1 MASRPYLPVAINM
14 RDRSAVV
21 IGAGEPAYFKAVLLA
36 DFGIS
41 TTVVAHVTS
50 DIDDRFSE
58 LEGDEYVRLIR
69 REYEPD
75 VLTGHYMAVIATGDR
90 ETDYAIEADARDQ
103 GLLVNVVDDPDHCDF
118 FASAYVRHG
127 VVSVAVSSGGASP
140 GFTAAL
146 KDDIAARY
154 GSEIEEHLACYLE
167 WRALIRDQLEE
178 FGEREHL
185 WRDLRSAGLYD
196 MLREKG
202 PEAAREL
209 VERRLAEWIKAKG

>member
-1 MASRPYLPVAINM
+1 M
-14 RDRSAVV
+14 RHRSAVV

-36 DFGIS
+36 DFGIP
-41 TTVVAHVTS
+41 TTVVAHEAS
-50 DIDDRFSE
+50 EIDDRFSE
-58 LEGDEYVRLIR
+58 LEGDECVQLVR
-69 REYEPD
+69 REYEPE
-75 VLTGHYMAVIATGDR
+75 VLTGHYIAVIATGDR

-127 VVSVAVSSGGASP
+127 VVSVAVSSGGSSP

-146 KDDIAARY
+146 KDDIATRY
-154 GSEIEEHLACYLE
+154 GPEIEDHLAYYLE
-167 WRALIRDQLEE
+167 WRALVRNQLEE

-185 WRDLRSAGLYD
+185 WRELRSSGLYD
-196 MLREKG
+196 MLRERG
-202 PEAAREL
+202 PKAAREL

>member
-14 RDRSAVV
+14 RHRSAVV
-21 IGAGEPAYFKAVLLA
+21 IGSGEPAYFKALLLA

-41 TTVVAHVTS
+41 TTVIAHDLS
-50 DIDDRFSE
+50 EIDCRVLKFE
-58 LEGDEYVRLIR
+58 NDESVQLVR

-75 VLTGHYMAVIATGDR
+75 LLKGHYMAIIATGDR
-90 ETDYAIEADARDQ
+90 ETDYAIEADARAQ

-118 FASAYVRHG
+118 FASAYIRHG
-127 VVSVAVSSGGASP
+127 MVSVAVSSGGASP

-154 GSEIEEHLACYLE
+154 GPEIEDHLGCYLE
-167 WRALIRDQLEE
+167 WRALVRNQIEE

-185 WRDLRSAGLYD
+185 WRGLRSSGLYD
-196 MLREKG
+196 MLREQG
-202 PEAAREL
+202 PRAAREL
-209 VERRLAEWIKAKG
+209 VERHLAEWTKTKG

>member
-14 RDRSAVV
+14 RHRSAVV
-21 IGAGEPAYFKAVLLA
+21 IGAGEPAYFKTLLLA

-41 TTVVAHVTS
+41 TTVVAHDVS
-50 DIDDRFSE
+50 AIDGRFSE
-58 LEGDEYVRLIR
+58 FNNDESVHLVR
-69 REYEPD
+69 REYEPG
-75 VLTGHYMAVIATGDR
+75 LLKGHYMAVIATGDR
-90 ETDYAIEADARDQ
+90 ETDYAVEADARAQ

-154 GSEIEEHLACYLE
+154 GSEIEEHLGCYLE
-167 WRALIRDQLEE
+167 WRALVRSQIEE
-178 FGEREHL
+178 FGDREHL
-185 WRDLRSAGLYD
+185 WRELRSSGLYD
-196 MLREKG
+196 MLREQG
-202 PEAAREL
+202 PKAAREL
-209 VERRLAEWIKAKG
+209 VERHLAEWTKTKG